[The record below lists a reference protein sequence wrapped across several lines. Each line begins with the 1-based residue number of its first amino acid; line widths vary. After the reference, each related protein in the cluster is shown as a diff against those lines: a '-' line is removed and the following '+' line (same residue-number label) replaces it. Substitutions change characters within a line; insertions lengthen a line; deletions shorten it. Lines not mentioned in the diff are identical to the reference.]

1 MKWKY
6 IAEKMQS
13 GEMTIFKHAVRLS
26 DSNDSTGNIC
36 RVPSAEIAKMIVRDH
51 NHVSQF
57 IEVLKEVEIKNED
70 LHKQNQTLLEALK
83 GILRQAVFSGLN
95 YIFVLDIIDSARE
108 AIAIAEEEPPQTE
121 SEQIKDFDEYMQAV
135 AEEDKI

>member
-70 LHKQNQTLLEALK
+70 LHKQNQTLLKVLK
-83 GILRQAVFSGLN
+83 
-95 YIFVLDIIDSARE
+95 DIIDCDEAVEDYKTIARE
-108 AIAIAEEEPPQTE
+108 AIQEPPQTE